1 VQLYFL
7 RRCLPMILL
16 EHANKIIVETLKSRK
31 ESGRTD
37 ALDVTIADFDGVTF
51 HISSPGNESKE
62 ITISVATKCLN
73 DLKANGLDAA
83 MNAQYKK
90 FLTTTESTFDVS
102 LKIPDV
108 SAIDEADITLVSL
121 IKRNIL
127 AVPLQKGLGSAAG
140 KIIELHYRGDEAIYI
155 KPDGAEQATL
165 VYSIQFKDPGDVIFA
180 QVFLQEFADVRR
192 KMTNVPALT
201 YTKEPPGELKGIR
214 GLKEGADVGYV
225 TMVVF
230 KNHLAERQKEK
241 TIDLILTFRDYL
253 HYHIKCSKAYLH
265 TRMRKRVA
273 DLLKILNRAKPEKDE
288 KDVIKRTFQ
297 GKAFNRK

>member
-1 VQLYFL
+1 
-7 RRCLPMILL
+7 MILL

-31 ESGRTD
+31 ESGRRD
-37 ALDVTIADFDGVTF
+37 ALDITIADFDGVTF
-51 HISSPGNESKE
+51 HISSPGNESPE
-62 ITISVATKCLN
+62 VTISVATKCFN

-83 MNAQYKK
+83 MNAQYKQ
-90 FLTTTESTFDVS
+90 FLTTTEGSFDVS
-102 LKIPDV
+102 LKISNVEQLSD
-108 SAIDEADITLVSL
+108 ADIQLISL

-127 AVPLQKGLGSAAG
+127 AVPLQKGLGASAG

-155 KPDGAEQATL
+155 KPDGPEQATL

-201 YTKEPPGELKGIR
+201 YTKEPPGELKGIK
-214 GLKEGADVGYV
+214 GLKEGDDVGYV

-230 KNHLAERQKEK
+230 KNHLAEKQKEK

-253 HYHIKCSKAYLH
+253 HYHIKCTKAHLH
-265 TRMRKRVA
+265 TRMRTRV
-273 DLLKILNRAKPEKDE
+273 DILLQILNRARPTDAAPKEK
-288 KDVIKRTFQ
+288 KTAAGKTFT
-297 GKAFNRK
+297 RK